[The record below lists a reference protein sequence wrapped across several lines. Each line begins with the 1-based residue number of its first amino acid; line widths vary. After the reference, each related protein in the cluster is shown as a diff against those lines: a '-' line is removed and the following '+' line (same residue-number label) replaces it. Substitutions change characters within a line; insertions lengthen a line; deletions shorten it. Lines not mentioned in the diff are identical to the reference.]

1 MRAQKMTEK
10 NYEILGLET
19 ELPILVSCNCQNCPI
34 STLQDILL
42 LNSFEFCLKNRFLL
56 QFI

>member
-10 NYEILGLET
+10 IMSYWDWRQTAKRKVRIFYYRF
-19 ELPILVSCNCQNCPI
+19 
-34 STLQDILL
+34 L
-42 LNSFEFCLKNRFLL
+42 LNFIWNNRFLL